1 MNITTLYAELVVVG
15 TGALVFLLLFFYS
28 IFGNHPWFSQ
38 LPAPSS
44 IGSAIYLIP
53 VLSVVYLLGIV
64 ISNISYLWFHSF
76 EERLRRESLKE
87 LGEPYQYDRLRN
99 SLFTSPTAKDLV
111 GEFEFRR
118 SKVRICRGWFI
129 NCFFIILAII
139 ACFLKGRIDG
149 LIALFGIITI
159 GALMVGTRISWRTA
173 TDNELEWV
181 RSYAEQQV
189 QAQNAGKTTLVP
201 DAKQGSELS

>member
-15 TGALVFLLLFFYS
+15 NGALVFLFLFFYAF
-28 IFGNHPWFSQ
+28 FGKHPWFNQ
-38 LPAPSS
+38 LPMPSS
-44 IGSAIYLIP
+44 IGSAVYLIP
-53 VLSVVYLLGIV
+53 VLSLVYLLGIV

-76 EERLRRESLKE
+76 EEQLRSESLKE
-87 LGEPYQYDRLRN
+87 FDKQYKYDRLRN
-99 SLFTSPTAKDLV
+99 DLFTSPTAKDLV

-129 NCFFIILAII
+129 NCFFIILGII
-139 ACFLKGRIDG
+139 SCLLAGRIG
-149 LIALFGIITI
+149 GWIALFGIITI

-181 RSYAEQQV
+181 RSYAEQKV
-189 QAQNAGKTTLVP
+189 QAQNAEKTALVP
-201 DAKQGSELS
+201 DARQGTELT